1 MHLLN
6 GIIRVKLQ
14 SELPVYITYKG
25 NDSILTIKDKLRLQ
39 TGVPLE
45 EQILSHSSGHLVQ
58 DSDLIGVIADYCGKL
73 INMNLDIGVMG
84 GASNITPFNA
94 PDMTSEECFEEKQF
108 ATRGTAPS
116 YRTIGKGINFSACCR
131 NVNCVALNQ
140 NVVIPL
146 GMCSGDSGIC
156 NYAEVMYEL
165 PCPACKTCVRPED
178 IYNVYFFNCSVGI
191 KCRIANASCVQK
203 FEMIAPSDKYLTL
216 KDPNKALSYHFIK
229 FTVK

>member
-6 GIIRVKLQ
+6 GIIRVKLP

-25 NDSILTIKDKLRLQ
+25 NESILTIKDKLRVQ

-58 DSDLIGVIADYCGKL
+58 DSDLTGVIAEYCGKL
-73 INMNLDIGVMG
+73 INMNLDIGVIG
-84 GASNITPFNA
+84 GASNITSFNA
-94 PDMTSEECFEEKQF
+94 PDMTSEECFEVRQF
-108 ATRGTAPS
+108 GTPGSGPS
-116 YRTIGKGINFSACCR
+116 YRRLGKGINFSACCQ
-131 NVNCVALNQ
+131 NVKCVALNQ
-140 NVVIPL
+140 NVTIQL

-165 PCPACKTCVRPED
+165 PCPACKACVRPED
-178 IYNVYFFNCSVGI
+178 ICNVYFFNCVVGI
-191 KCRIANASCVQK
+191 KYRVTDAFCAKQ
-203 FEMIAPSDKYLTL
+203 FEMTAPSDKFLAL
-216 KDPNKALSYHFIK
+216 KDPENILSYRFIK